1 MTAHSFHINH
11 LNISISFL
19 LILMFPKIQAQSSTD
34 FLQDYLPVSAHSSF
48 IYFAKGK
55 TTMNVSNSPVTMYPD
70 HVASLEIGGNILLFN
85 KSKFLVYTG
94 MFYRYL
100 FNNVYYHIDE
110 DQNTIIT
117 DWYMLSN
124 SGEKIVSFP
133 LRLEYLF
140 YKKYFMYTAGSFGF
154 FRNYGG
160 LTGNGDS
167 GITILQYETI
177 TKNWFYFNMEIGIGK
192 YLKTKYI
199 LLQPYIYYNKSFHNI
214 LEEKILITGIKNRGY
229 TEIRG
234 KMEQSGN
241 FVGIGLNIFP
251 KKWWK

>member
-1 MTAHSFHINH
+1 
-11 LNISISFL
+11 
-19 LILMFPKIQAQSSTD
+19 MFPKIQAQSSTD

-55 TTMNVSNSPVTMYPD
+55 TTMNVSNSPVNLYPNRVVSFELGSYIQVYKNKKILIYSGIFFRQLYD
-70 HVASLEIGGNILLFN
+70 NIF
-85 KSKFLVYTG
+85 
-94 MFYRYL
+94 
-100 FNNVYYHIDE
+100 YHIDN
-110 DQNTIIT
+110 DQNVLYN
-117 DWYMLSN
+117 DWYFFSD
-124 SGEKIVSFP
+124 SGEYIVSFP

-140 YKKYFMYTAGSFGF
+140 YKKYFMYTTGSFGF

-160 LTGNGDS
+160 LTYNKRNKIEIFRYS
-167 GITILQYETI
+167 SI